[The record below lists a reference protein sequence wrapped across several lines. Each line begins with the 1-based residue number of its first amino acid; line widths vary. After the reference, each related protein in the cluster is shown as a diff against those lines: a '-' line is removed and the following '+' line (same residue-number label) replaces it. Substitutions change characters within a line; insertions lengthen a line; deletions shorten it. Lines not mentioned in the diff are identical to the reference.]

1 MSAELPSGAP
11 GGPLVLRWL
20 HVLTAVVAHGSVA
33 RAAAELCLSASAVS
47 RAVRQTEA
55 AIGIDLFERGA
66 RGMTAL
72 PVARQLALR
81 AQRAH
86 EQLLKADAA
95 GRARAPTPRRALRVS
110 QITDG
115 MLHALVSTARS
126 GNETAAAATLGVTQP
141 AVHLRLRAL
150 AHLAGTPLVRRT
162 DRGVRLTDAGE
173 RWAAAAEL
181 ALGELRV
188 AEEELAGWRGQS
200 VGQLAVGALPMAG
213 TELVPRALGRLL
225 ERLPGVQATVA
236 DGTYETLLHL
246 LRHGEI
252 DLVVGPL
259 RGVLA
264 AADIEEQTLFV
275 DHLVPVVRAGHP
287 WLGRSKAVLR
297 RGLSGADWIS
307 PLRGSPARAAFE
319 AAFRA
324 AGHEPP
330 AARLHAN
337 SPSAVRALLLQSDRV
352 ALLSPLQ
359 VLSDVA
365 GGVLAVLPLPL
376 ADTERVI
383 GVTTRRAGLP
393 SPACRVF
400 MDELRAVV
408 VELQLTSA
416 TSV

>member
-1 MSAELPSGAP
+1 MSEEALAGAP
-11 GGPLVLRWL
+11 GRPVALRWL
-20 HVLTAVVAHGSVA
+20 HVLTAVVEHGSVA
-33 RAAAELCLSASAVS
+33 RAAVELCLSASAVS

-66 RGMTAL
+66 SGLTAL
-72 PVARQLALR
+72 PPARQLALR

-86 EQLLKADAA
+86 DQLLKADAA
-95 GRARAPTPRRALRVS
+95 GRTRAATPRRALRVS

-126 GNETAAAATLGVTQP
+126 GNETVAAAALGVTQP
-141 AVHLRLRAL
+141 AVHLRLRGL

-181 ALGELRV
+181 ALAELRV
-188 AEEELAGWRGQS
+188 AEEELAGWRGLAL
-200 VGQLAVGALPMAG
+200 GQLAVGALPMAG

-225 ERLPGVQATVA
+225 ARLPGVQATVA

-246 LRHGEI
+246 LRHGEV

-259 RGVLA
+259 RGLLA
-264 AADIEEQTLFV
+264 AADIEEQLLFV

-297 RGLSGADWIS
+297 RGLLEADWIS

-324 AGHEPP
+324 AGHAPP
-330 AARLHAN
+330 AVRLHAN

-359 VLSDVA
+359 VLSDVT
-365 GGVLAVLPLPL
+365 GGVLAVLPLSL
-376 ADTERVI
+376 AGTERAI
-383 GVTTRRAGLP
+383 GITTRRGGLP
-393 SPACRVF
+393 SPAGRVF

-408 VELQLTSA
+408 DELQA
-416 TSV
+416 TGGPAE

>member
-1 MSAELPSGAP
+1 
-11 GGPLVLRWL
+11 
-20 HVLTAVVAHGSVA
+20 
-33 RAAAELCLSASAVS
+33 
-47 RAVRQTEA
+47 
-55 AIGIDLFERGA
+55 
-66 RGMTAL
+66 
-72 PVARQLALR
+72 
-81 AQRAH
+81 
-86 EQLLKADAA
+86 
-95 GRARAPTPRRALRVS
+95 
-110 QITDG
+110 
-115 MLHALVSTARS
+115 VSTARS
-126 GNETAAAATLGVTQP
+126 GNETVAAATLGVTQP
-141 AVHLRLRAL
+141 AVHLRLRGL
-150 AHLAGTPLVRRT
+150 AHLAGTALVRRT

-181 ALGELRV
+181 ALSELRM
-188 AEEELAGWRGQS
+188 AEEELAGWRGLA

-225 ERLPGVQATVA
+225 AHLPGVQATVA

-259 RGVLA
+259 RGSLA
-264 AADIEEQTLFV
+264 AADIEELVLFV

-287 WLGRSKAVLR
+287 WLARTRAELR
-297 RGLSGADWIS
+297 RGLLGADWIS
-307 PLRGSPARAAFE
+307 PLRGSPARAAYE

-365 GGVLAVLPLPL
+365 GGVLTVLPLPL
-376 ADTERVI
+376 VGTERTI
-383 GVTTRRAGLP
+383 GITTRRGGLP
-393 SPACRVF
+393 SPAGRVF

-408 VELQLTSA
+408 DELQLNSSSA
-416 TSV
+416 E